1 MKINKIS
8 LFNFKSY
15 SGLHEIDLSVSND
28 KNVVLLIGSNGS
40 GKTTILEAVKLCL
53 YGRKVN
59 GKIFS
64 DKEYESFLKSF
75 LNKTAQKK
83 KRNSYY
89 VELEVEIEDFIQKFI
104 INIRRS
110 WETDLDGVLTEDFSL
125 KRDGK
130 SLEIIPKE
138 SWEDYIQSI
147 LPPYIME
154 YFFFNGEK
162 IKLLS
167 IGDKAEKRMKESI
180 RSLTGLQIYE
190 TLSLDLNNLIRKI
203 KLNSIKA
210 PELKSEIE
218 ENEKLIEDSDNKII
232 ELNTS
237 IEKKEN
243 LIIKLKEK
251 KDEIETTLRQKAGAF
266 ADEKDGYDR
275 KLSILDEDFKRLT
288 IELSDYCEN
297 LLPFIIADKLCK
309 VLDKQINKEKHMK
322 ELLFSE
328 TVLKKTNTK
337 ILYEL
342 GPNNKSLNLSNDNID
357 SIKGIINNIFSEIL
371 TEINSSQNYQI
382 LHDLNNDEMSKIEL
396 FLKVINTKEKEK
408 LRDILIKRE
417 SAYIESKKIKEKL
430 KQISTEA
437 ILNEYISN
445 LASVQTEIGILEKEI
460 ESYKSG
466 IITLNEVIDKAEFKI
481 RHLEEKIVY
490 ADKDNHKIIVA
501 EKLIKTI
508 DEFIEKV
515 IKSKIKELEQT
526 ITELYHELA
535 NKEDM
540 VKKIKIDKDSLAID
554 LIGYDDETLDKSH
567 ISSGEKEIY
576 TLSLLW
582 GLSKISKKQLPVIVD
597 SLLSRLDNT
606 HAENIVEKFFPTAGN
621 QVIILAHDRE
631 IGQELYDKLSKHIA
645 KEYKINPEN
654 TNKIT
659 EGYQGEIY
667 AK

>member
-1 MKINKIS
+1 MKINRIS

-15 SGLHEIDLSVSND
+15 AGLHEIDLSVNNE
-28 KNVVLLIGSNGS
+28 KNVVLLVGSNGS

-64 DKEYESFLKSF
+64 DREYEIFLKSF
-75 LNKTAQKK
+75 LNKNAQKR
-83 KRNSYY
+83 KRNNYY
-89 VELEVEIEDFIQKFI
+89 VELELEIEDFIQKFV

-110 WETDLDGVLTEDFSL
+110 WETDLDGTLTEDFTL
-125 KRDGK
+125 TRDGK
-130 SLEIIPKE
+130 YLEIIPKE

-147 LPPYIME
+147 FPPYIME

-203 KLNSIKA
+203 KINSIKA
-210 PELKSEIE
+210 PELRAEIE
-218 ENEKLIEDSDNKII
+218 LNEKII
-232 ELNTS
+232 EDNESKIIKLNS
-237 IEKKEN
+237 AIDKKEN
-243 LIIKLKEK
+243 LAIELKQK
-251 KDEIETTLRQKAGAF
+251 KEEIEKTLRQKAGAF

-275 KLSILDEDFKRLT
+275 KLSVLDEEYKRLT
-288 IELSDYCEN
+288 TELSDYCEYF
-297 LLPFIIADKLCK
+297 LPFIIADKLCK
-309 VLDKQINKEKHMK
+309 KLEKQLSKEKQMK
-322 ELLFSE
+322 ELIFSE

-337 ILYEL
+337 ILKEL
-342 GPNNKSLNLSNDNID
+342 EPGNTSLNLSEDARD
-357 SIKGIINNIFSEIL
+357 SIKNTINNIFSEIL
-371 TEINSSQNYQI
+371 SEINSNENI
-382 LHDLNNDEMSKIEL
+382 LHDLNNDEMSKIEF
-396 FLKVINTKEKEK
+396 FLNSLNSKEKEK
-408 LRDILIKRE
+408 LGEILQRRE
-417 SAYIESKKIKEKL
+417 SALIESKKIKDKL
-430 KQISTEA
+430 KQISTES
-437 ILNEYISN
+437 ILNEYIST
-445 LASVQTEIGILEKEI
+445 LSSVQTEINILEKEI
-460 ESYKSG
+460 ESHKAEIQIS
-466 IITLNEVIDKAEFKI
+466 NEVVDKSELKI
-481 RHLEEKIVY
+481 RNLEEKIVY
-490 ADKDNHKIIVA
+490 ADKDNHKIITC
-501 EKLIKTI
+501 ERITNTI

-540 VKKIKIDKDSLAID
+540 VKKINIDKDSLTID
-554 LIGYDDETLDKSH
+554 LIGYDDEILDKTH

-631 IGQELYDKLSKHIA
+631 IGQDLYDKLSKHIA
-645 KEYKINPEN
+645 REYKINPES

-659 EGYQGEIY
+659 EGYQGEVY

>member
-15 SGLHEIDLSVSND
+15 SGLQEIDLSVSND

-89 VELEVEIEDFIQKFI
+89 VELELEIEDFIQKFI
-104 INIRRS
+104 ITIRRS
-110 WETDLDGVLTEDFSL
+110 WETDLDGVLTYDFSL

-203 KLNSIKA
+203 KLNSIKT

-218 ENEKLIEDSDNKII
+218 EKEKLIEDSDNKIT
-232 ELNTS
+232 ELNSS

-275 KLSILDEDFKRLT
+275 RLSIFDEDYKRLT

-309 VLDKQINKEKHMK
+309 ELEKHINKEKHMK
-322 ELLFSE
+322 ELIFSE

-342 GPNNKSLNLSNDNID
+342 NPNNKSLNLSNDNID

-396 FLKVINTKEKEK
+396 FLKVISNIEKEK
-408 LRDILIKRE
+408 LKEILLKRE
-417 SAYIESKKIKEKL
+417 SVFIESKKIKEKL
-430 KQISTEA
+430 KQISTES

-445 LASVQTEIGILEKEI
+445 LSSVQTEIGILEKQI
-460 ESYKSG
+460 ESHKSE
-466 IITLNEVIDKAEFKI
+466 ILTLKEAIDKTEFKI

-490 ADKDNHKIIVA
+490 ADKDNHKIITS
-501 EKLIKTI
+501 EKINKI
-508 DEFIEKV
+508 IEEFIEKV
-515 IKSKIKELEQT
+515 IKSKIVELEQT

-535 NKEDM
+535 NKDDM
-540 VKKIKIDKDSLAID
+540 VKKIKIDKDSLTID
-554 LIGYDDETLDKSH
+554 LIGYDDEILDKSQ

-631 IGQELYDKLSKHIA
+631 IGQELYEKLSKHIA
-645 KEYKINPEN
+645 KVYTINPES

-659 EGYQGEIY
+659 QGYKGEIY